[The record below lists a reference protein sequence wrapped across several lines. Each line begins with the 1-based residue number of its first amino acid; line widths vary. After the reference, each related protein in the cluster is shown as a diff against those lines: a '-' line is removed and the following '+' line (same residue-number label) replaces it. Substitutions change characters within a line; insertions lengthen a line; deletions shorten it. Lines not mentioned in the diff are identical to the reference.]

1 MHGREDEGVPASWAS
16 VFRSGRPASPRRAPL
31 GAEEAAS
38 IVARSFTASH
48 IYSIIPRIRRCA
60 PTPVWAKLPSPN
72 FNQPNY
78 PTSFLFVMGRQWLQA
93 KREVAGLKKG
103 QMVGKLV
110 KEIMVAAKLG
120 GPEPEG
126 NARLFAAI
134 EKARRASVTR
144 DVIERATKKG
154 AGIGDE
160 KLVMDHVVFE
170 GYAPHKV
177 PLIVEV
183 LTDNNNRTAP
193 ELRVLFK
200 KGQLG
205 APGSNKFLFDHVG
218 LVEAH
223 TPDPSTDLESAAIEA
238 GANEVEPLTHEQ
250 NDDIPVGV
258 AGGRFI
264 TDRAATA
271 AVSKWLAGNGWTVV
285 TSELGYVPK
294 QFPTLT
300 DAQRQE
306 AGEFIQSIEDHDD
319 VHRIW
324 AALK

>member
-1 MHGREDEGVPASWAS
+1 
-16 VFRSGRPASPRRAPL
+16 
-31 GAEEAAS
+31 
-38 IVARSFTASH
+38 
-48 IYSIIPRIRRCA
+48 
-60 PTPVWAKLPSPN
+60 
-72 FNQPNY
+72 
-78 PTSFLFVMGRQWLQA
+78 MGRQWLQA

-120 GPEPEG
+120 GPDPEG

-177 PLIVEV
+177 PVIVEV

-193 ELRVLFK
+193 EMRLLFK

-223 TPDPSTDLESAAIEA
+223 HPDAGTDLESAAIEA

-250 NDDIPVGV
+250 NDDIPAGT

-264 TDRAATA
+264 TDRTATA
-271 AVSKWLAGNGWTVV
+271 AVSKWLAANGWTVV